1 MVPKQ
6 SEYQRQYYLKKK
18 PKLQIYKKKWL
29 KQWRANIMKLLGE
42 KCASCGEPYNPHA
55 RISNLQID
63 HKFYINSKTLPTS
76 IYGQISILLKQ
87 EVDLNEQFMLLCK
100 ECHPIVTYVRKNP
113 TKARRTIELI
123 TKLGMLR

>member
-18 PKLQIYKKKWL
+18 PKLQLYKKQWMK
-29 KQWRANIMKLLGE
+29 KWRADYMKKLGE

-63 HKFYINSKTLPTS
+63 HKINIRSKTLSPS
-76 IYGQISILLKQ
+76 IYGQIQTLIKQ
-87 EVDLNEQFMLLCK
+87 GVDPNEQFMLLCK
-100 ECHPIVTYVRKNP
+100 DCHPIVTYARKNP
-113 TKARRTIELI
+113 MKAKSTFDLI
-123 TKLGMLR
+123 SKIGILK